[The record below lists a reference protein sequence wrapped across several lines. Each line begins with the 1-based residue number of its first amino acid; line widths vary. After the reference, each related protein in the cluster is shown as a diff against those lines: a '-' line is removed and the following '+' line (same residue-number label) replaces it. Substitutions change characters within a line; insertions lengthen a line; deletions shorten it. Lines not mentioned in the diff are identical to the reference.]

1 MSLKAVLPLLAVT
14 ALLLTSCPLHAQ
26 SSDALILVVPQGSQ
40 MNISATCS
48 GSFTQ
53 EEIERDFS
61 NLASRLQGRV
71 IRLES
76 SAANRAA
83 QGNLSPGEKVITFTA
98 VLTAPGLV
106 RERAIDLPSFVAA
119 FRRFQQ
125 IEALFFVSPIT
136 DFRGVRSFENDAVS
150 VKLLEEPSAGS
161 QTFQPYRYR
170 VQLKDPSSPVE
181 LPLTAPTPD
190 AAVGQTQ
197 PESSRQPSQ
206 TVFFLRLA
214 FVALSAGLAV
224 LLIGLLLVRR
234 R

>member
-1 MSLKAVLPLLAVT
+1 MKAVLLLLAVT
-14 ALLLTSCPLHAQ
+14 ALLLTARPLLAQ
-26 SSDALILVVPQGSQ
+26 SSDALILVVPQGLQ
-40 MNISATCS
+40 INLSATCS

-83 QGNLSPGEKVITFTA
+83 QGNLLPGEKVITFTA

-106 RERAIDLPSFVAA
+106 REQAIDLPSFVAA

-125 IEALFFVSPIT
+125 IEALFFVPPIP

-150 VKLLEEPSAGS
+150 VKLLEEPYVGS

-181 LPLTAPTPD
+181 LPLTALSPNT
-190 AAVGQTQ
+190 AVGQTQ
-197 PESSRQPSQ
+197 SESSRQPSQ

-214 FVALSAGLAV
+214 FVALSAGLMV